1 MHAAAIAERQ
11 ETDGLAWQAQRDLPG
26 LSFPA
31 SGRIDQEDQ
40 SDSARVG
47 EILCH
52 RPLESVFLIHPI
64 LGRKEDPA
72 PSGPSVPASRMRLEA
87 VGQGMAVRNPRTL
100 LGVSGFL
107 WTVDLGSRSGLIGL
121 ITLDVNCAGA
131 RSAGNPLATCDVA
144 GAGNQLTVRIVRH
157 SQRKRGATD
166 RPDLRSRRQSSTL
179 PRWDFDYK
187 QSFNCVSSLSGY
199 VNLEAVALRGWEMYK
214 DRTFVLNRA
223 EIDLTGAG
231 HEIRGGTGVGD
242 FERGQ

>member
-1 MHAAAIAERQ
+1 YSKARVSDFLGLSSVVSGVVGGDGCRCYCERQ

-87 VGQGMAVRNPRTL
+87 VGQGMAVRKARTL
-100 LGVSGFL
+100 LGVSDFL
-107 WTVDLGSRSGLIGL
+107 WAVDLGSRSGLIGL

-144 GAGNQLTVRIVRH
+144 KAGNQLTVRTVRH

-166 RPDLRSRRQSSTL
+166 RPDLRSIGASPRPYRETWVLAPDAFLANHTL
-179 PRWDFDYK
+179 PE
-187 QSFNCVSSLSGY
+187 NGIL
-199 VNLEAVALRGWEMYK
+199 
-214 DRTFVLNRA
+214 
-223 EIDLTGAG
+223 
-231 HEIRGGTGVGD
+231 
-242 FERGQ
+242 

>member
-1 MHAAAIAERQ
+1 MDAAAIAERQ

-31 SGRIDQEDQ
+31 GWRGDREDQ

-52 RPLESVFLIHPI
+52 RALKSVFLIHPI

-72 PSGPSVPASRMRLEA
+72 PSGPGVPASRMRLEA

-100 LGVSGFL
+100 LGVSDFL
-107 WTVDLGSRSGLIGL
+107 WTVDLGSRSGLISL

-144 GAGNQLTVRIVRH
+144 GAGNQLTVRTVRH

-166 RPDLRSRRQSSTL
+166 RPDLRSIGAS
-179 PRWDFDYK
+179 PRPYRVKAASQGRPADVQQPDH
-187 QSFNCVSSLSGY
+187 
-199 VNLEAVALRGWEMYK
+199 R
-214 DRTFVLNRA
+214 
-223 EIDLTGAG
+223 
-231 HEIRGGTGVGD
+231 
-242 FERGQ
+242 

>member
-1 MHAAAIAERQ
+1 MDAAAIAERQ

-31 SGRIDQEDQ
+31 GWRGDREDQ

-52 RPLESVFLIHPI
+52 RPLESVFLLHPI

-72 PSGPSVPASRMRLEA
+72 PSGPGVSASRIRLAA
-87 VGQGMAVRNPRTL
+87 VGQGMAVRNARTL
-100 LGVSGFL
+100 LAVSGFL

-166 RPDLRSRRQSSTL
+166 RPDLRSNGASPRPYPDTELKCAIGTL
-179 PRWDFDYK
+179 AGMGKNIY
-187 QSFNCVSSLSGY
+187 CLSLGVILFAVTAAAQESG
-199 VNLEAVALRGWEMYK
+199 
-214 DRTFVLNRA
+214 
-223 EIDLTGAG
+223 GATING
-231 HEIRGGTGVGD
+231 
-242 FERGQ
+242 

>member
-1 MHAAAIAERQ
+1 MDAAAIAERQ

-31 SGRIDQEDQ
+31 GWRGDREDQ

-166 RPDLRSRRQSSTL
+166 RPDLRSKAPVLDPTENVESAERDVLLVLNADPVDTAADGAGAFGQVA
-179 PRWDFDYK
+179 DFGI
-187 QSFNCVSSLSGY
+187 VGA
-199 VNLEAVALRGWEMYK
+199 EEGLRG
-214 DRTFVLNRA
+214 DS
-223 EIDLTGAG
+223 
-231 HEIRGGTGVGD
+231 RGI
-242 FERGQ
+242 

>member
-1 MHAAAIAERQ
+1 MDAAAIAERQ

-31 SGRIDQEDQ
+31 GWRGDREDQ

-64 LGRKEDPA
+64 LGRKEDSA
-72 PSGPSVPASRMRLEA
+72 PSGQGVPASRFRLEA
-87 VGQGMAVRNPRTL
+87 VEQGMAVRDARALRGVPR
-100 LGVSGFL
+100 FL
-107 WTVDLGSRSGLIGL
+107 WAVDLGSRSGLIGL

-144 GAGNQLTVRIVRH
+144 GAGNPLTVRIVRH

-166 RPDLRSRRQSSTL
+166 RPNLRSKGASPRPYRDFRLIKYPFDVACRTMMILQRSQLLHRSSGPNQKELERRA
-179 PRWDFDYK
+179 R
-187 QSFNCVSSLSGY
+187 
-199 VNLEAVALRGWEMYK
+199 
-214 DRTFVLNRA
+214 NRRNN
-223 EIDLTGAG
+223 G
-231 HEIRGGTGVGD
+231 
-242 FERGQ
+242 

>member
-1 MHAAAIAERQ
+1 MDAAAIAERQ

-31 SGRIDQEDQ
+31 GWRGDREDQ

-157 SQRKRGATD
+157 SQRKRGAMD
-166 RPDLRSRRQSSTL
+166 RPDLRSNGASPRPYRETECASGPGSTCITGLSTAHWEPPLLHWQRDIEQIRQL
-179 PRWDFDYK
+179 PHRW
-187 QSFNCVSSLSGY
+187 V
-199 VNLEAVALRGWEMYK
+199 
-214 DRTFVLNRA
+214 
-223 EIDLTGAG
+223 
-231 HEIRGGTGVGD
+231 H
-242 FERGQ
+242 

>member
-1 MHAAAIAERQ
+1 MDAAAIAERQ

-31 SGRIDQEDQ
+31 GWRGDREDQ

-64 LGRKEDPA
+64 LGRKEDSA
-72 PSGPSVPASRMRLEA
+72 PSGQGVPASRFRLEA
-87 VGQGMAVRNPRTL
+87 VEQGMAVRDARALRGVPR
-100 LGVSGFL
+100 FL
-107 WTVDLGSRSGLIGL
+107 WAVDLGSRSGLIGL

-144 GAGNQLTVRIVRH
+144 GAGNPLTVRIVRH

-166 RPDLRSRRQSSTL
+166 RPNLRSKGASPRPYRDFVKQVKAMGIKQVLGAPRSPWQRAYVERVIGTLRRECL
-179 PRWDFDYK
+179 DH
-187 QSFNCVSSLSGY
+187 VIG
-199 VNLEAVALRGWEMYK
+199 
-214 DRTFVLNRA
+214 RA
-223 EIDLTGAG
+223 SC
-231 HEIRGGTGVGD
+231 R
-242 FERGQ
+242 ERV

>member
-1 MHAAAIAERQ
+1 MDAAAIAERQ

-31 SGRIDQEDQ
+31 GWRGDREDQ

-87 VGQGMAVRNPRTL
+87 VGQGMAVRKARTL

-107 WTVDLGSRSGLIGL
+107 WTVDLGSRSGLIVL

-166 RPDLRSRRQSSTL
+166 RPGLRSNGTSPRPYQPGTTQEIADERQTIS
-179 PRWDFDYK
+179 WK
-187 QSFNCVSSLSGY
+187 SLVDRLRAGEPSGMEELY
-199 VNLEAVALRGWEMYK
+199 RMFAK
-214 DRTFVLNRA
+214 
-223 EIDLTGAG
+223 
-231 HEIRGGTGVGD
+231 GV
-242 FERGQ
+242 RYYP

>member
-1 MHAAAIAERQ
+1 MDAAAIAERQ

-31 SGRIDQEDQ
+31 GGRVDQEDQ

-47 EILCH
+47 DILCH

-64 LGRKEDPA
+64 LGRKEDQA

-87 VGQGMAVRNPRTL
+87 VEQGMAVRKARTL

-107 WTVDLGSRSGLIGL
+107 WAVDLGSRSGLIGL

-166 RPDLRSRRQSSTL
+166 RPDLRSNGAS
-179 PRWDFDYK
+179 PRPY
-187 QSFNCVSSLSGY
+187 
-199 VNLEAVALRGWEMYK
+199 
-214 DRTFVLNRA
+214 
-223 EIDLTGAG
+223 
-231 HEIRGGTGVGD
+231 
-242 FERGQ
+242 RGQPWKPESMAAFTVPRVRSKVHGARAGFPFTARHFQPLAGSFRTEVHQCDY

>member
-1 MHAAAIAERQ
+1 R
-11 ETDGLAWQAQRDLPG
+11 
-26 LSFPA
+26 
-31 SGRIDQEDQ
+31 EDQ

-87 VGQGMAVRNPRTL
+87 GGQGMAVRNPRTL

-107 WTVDLGSRSGLIGL
+107 WPADLGSRSGLIGL

-166 RPDLRSRRQSSTL
+166 RPDLRSNGAS
-179 PRWDFDYK
+179 PRPYRPYSQK
-187 QSFNCVSSLSGY
+187 RL
-199 VNLEAVALRGWEMYK
+199 
-214 DRTFVLNRA
+214 
-223 EIDLTGAG
+223 
-231 HEIRGGTGVGD
+231 
-242 FERGQ
+242 